1 MRVRRLYRRAMRAD
15 SNIRKESQ
23 PTRNAEG
30 IRSMR
35 RTKNIA
41 AKNPLNQMKMRS
53 PIRTSVVAFIL
64 AFVGATNILA
74 ATPDY
79 PWQRLAQTPIVTSA
93 STITYDVANYWY
105 VHNGTTCTATLPPV
119 AGNDRVDFVVFNRG
133 SGAVTLQRA
142 GSDNLYTTSGTA
154 TSTTIAAGS
163 WACVYCD
170 GTYWCVRTG
179 GSGGA
184 PTTSGYIIQ
193 SPDASLP
200 NAEVTGSLATGIVK
214 NTFGSGVLSIAA
226 AGSDY
231 VAPSGALGTP
241 SSGTLTSCTGL
252 PISSGVS
259 GLGTGVATWAAT
271 PTSANLAAAI
281 TNETGS
287 GALVFAT
294 SPTLVTPVLGT
305 PTSGDLSN
313 CTGTTFQVSL
323 SGCKQSPATS
333 QSYFIGVPFQFGTSD
348 SVGNA
353 GFRRFYFPSACT
365 IKKWQLFA
373 ANHGTAGSGESST
386 VKLKVNNTS
395 STTLSSS
402 VLTNGNNNYSGTVSI
417 AIAAGDY
424 IEAEWDTPSSFSSSP
439 TSVGMDLE
447 LECQK

>member
-1 MRVRRLYRRAMRAD
+1 MKAL
-15 SNIRKESQ
+15 
-23 PTRNAEG
+23 
-30 IRSMR
+30 RSL
-35 RTKNIA
+35 IA
-41 AKNPLNQMKMRS
+41 FLL
-53 PIRTSVVAFIL
+53 L
-64 AFVGATNILA
+64 AATAAA

-179 GSGGA
+179 GSG
-184 PTTSGYIIQ
+184 TTLTDS
-193 SPDASLP
+193 ASL
-200 NAEVTGSLATGIVK
+200 
-214 NTFGSGVLSIAA
+214 AA
-226 AGSDY
+226 ALSDETGG
-231 VAPSGALGTP
+231 GAAVFANTPTLITPVLGTP
-241 SSGTLTSCTGL
+241 TSGTLTQCTGL

-259 GLGTGVATWAAT
+259 GMASNVAGFLVT
-271 PTSANLAAAI
+271 PTSSNLSLAV

-287 GALVFAT
+287 GALVFAI

-305 PTSGDLSN
+305 PASGDLSN

-323 SGCKQSPATS
+323 RGCKQSPATS

-348 SVGNA
+348 SVGTA

-424 IEAEWDTPSSFSSSP
+424 IEAEWDTPSSFSSTP
-439 TSVGMDLE
+439 TNVGMDLE